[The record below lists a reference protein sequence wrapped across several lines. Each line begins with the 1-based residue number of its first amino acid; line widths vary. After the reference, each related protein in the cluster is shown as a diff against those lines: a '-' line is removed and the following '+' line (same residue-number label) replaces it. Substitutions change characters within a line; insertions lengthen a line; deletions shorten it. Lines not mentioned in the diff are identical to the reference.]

1 MLYFSK
7 LVNIKLKGVIVK
19 TTKHSL
25 ARMSQRGLPKKLVD
39 LAFEFGKEQ
48 GDRLILNRKA
58 TQKLINEIDR
68 MRQELLKIMDK
79 GGVTVVVDSD
89 TLITAYNTNSYRRN

>member
-1 MLYFSK
+1 MIYFSK

-39 LAFEFGKEQ
+39 LAFEFGKER
-48 GDRLILNRKA
+48 GDKLILNRKA
-58 TQKLINEIDR
+58 TQKLIHEIDS
-68 MRQELLKIMDK
+68 MRKELLKVIDK
-79 GGVTVVVDSD
+79 GGVTLVVDND
-89 TLITAYNTNSYRRN
+89 TLITAYNTDSYRRN